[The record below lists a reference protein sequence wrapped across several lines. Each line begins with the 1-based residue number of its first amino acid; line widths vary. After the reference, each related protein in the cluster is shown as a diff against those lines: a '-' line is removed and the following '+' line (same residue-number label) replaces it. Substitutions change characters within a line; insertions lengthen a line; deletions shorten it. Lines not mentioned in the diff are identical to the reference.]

1 MAATDN
7 KSGMS
12 PVSGFE
18 KVGGAGRRVGLFRE
32 RRDQMLPV
40 VNIHIGNHGI
50 VPELSGTWY

>member
-1 MAATDN
+1 MDN
-7 KSGMS
+7 KSGTS

-18 KVGGAGRRVGLFRE
+18 KLGDAGRRVGLFRE

-50 VPELSGTWY
+50 VPEPSGTWY